1 LRIQCSS
8 VFIEIGQGHGA
19 AEQLRCGVPRAKHTA
34 PGARDPIN
42 NVIAKFGYFDLGPQL
57 AEHGPRIFSANGME
71 AKFHHPPGGSDI
83 IQRSKLA
90 SPLVLQFTQGRIS
103 SQGPV
108 VRTVSLLL
116 VATLYDQ
123 RLGKQRVWTGQFRI
137 HLGHD
142 PALGVGKT
150 TSVDQQFVEDLLVI
164 VLEQM
169 SKDQVVALKGSKVV
183 RPSGLKQ

>member
-1 LRIQCSS
+1 
-8 VFIEIGQGHGA
+8 
-19 AEQLRCGVPRAKHTA
+19 
-34 PGARDPIN
+34 
-42 NVIAKFGYFDLGPQL
+42 
-57 AEHGPRIFSANGME
+57 
-71 AKFHHPPGGSDI
+71 
-83 IQRSKLA
+83 
-90 SPLVLQFTQGRIS
+90 
-103 SQGPV
+103 V

-123 RLGKQRVWTGQFRI
+123 QLGKQRVWTGQFRI

-164 VLEQM
+164 VLEQV